1 MDNSFKTD
9 SVVVMVKQQQFE
21 IIKDV
26 NDGVSKVLHTSDG
39 CCTEFIFITSYYI
52 YIINLL
58 LYLY

>member
-1 MDNSFKTD
+1 MDNSFKTG
-9 SVVVMVKQQQFE
+9 SVVVMVKQE

-26 NDGVSKVLHTSDG
+26 HDGVSKVLHTSDG

-52 YIINLL
+52 YIIDFL